1 MLVKESSLWM
11 RSPRARGSLAPRSQ
25 RVDTIAPAT
34 YVAREARKALFGKA
48 KEQVISPGA
57 TV

>member
-1 MLVKESSLWM
+1 
-11 RSPRARGSLAPRSQ
+11 
-25 RVDTIAPAT
+25 VDTIAPAT